1 LYSGVGLAI
10 SAVVFLAVHSFAR
23 PPPRTMTKE
32 WQEATN
38 EYLKVRIPLSFSELA
53 TSRFDI

>member
-1 LYSGVGLAI
+1 
-10 SAVVFLAVHSFAR
+10 
-23 PPPRTMTKE
+23 MTKE